1 MFQSQLQISDQDL
14 RTVQS
19 QTQASGLPYSSD
31 ISLAQQGATRDNR
44 RYVFALNNSSTA
56 ATAGTLQTGI
66 ATIANHVGRTLTT
79 GTAVGSNIV
88 FVPLGATLTTQSQ
101 YAGGYLTI
109 VSGPGAGISYKIKDN
124 SAAASNGT
132 TTVTLSEK
140 EPVLVALTSSSVVSL
155 YPSAYNGFS
164 ISSTTVA
171 SNNIIGVSNVA
182 VPVSNYAWLQIGGY
196 CSLLADSSPPTK
208 AVEGVASSATP
219 GAVSINTTSTV
230 TQTVGYAVETMV
242 SAQYQN
248 MFLRIQ

>member
-19 QTQASGLPYSSD
+19 QTQPSGLPYSSD
-31 ISLAQQGATRDNR
+31 ISMAQQGATRDNR
-44 RYVFALNNSSTA
+44 RYVFALNNASTA
-56 ATAGTLQTGI
+56 ATPGTLQTGV
-66 ATIANHVGRTLTT
+66 ATTANHVGRTLTT
-79 GTAVGSNIV
+79 AASAGSNIIL
-88 FVPLGATLTTQSQ
+88 VPLGATAATQSQ
-101 YAGGYLTI
+101 YAGGYLTV

-124 SAAASNGT
+124 TAAASSGT

-140 EPVLVALTSSSVVSL
+140 EPILVALTTSSVVSL
-155 YPSAYNGFS
+155 YPSAYNGFA
-164 ISSTTVA
+164 ITSTTVA
-171 SNNIIGVSNVA
+171 TNNIIGVPNVA
-182 VPVSNYAWLQIGGY
+182 VPVSSYAWLQIGGY
-196 CSLLADSSPPTK
+196 CSLLADANPPTK
-208 AVEGVASSATP
+208 AVEGVASSATA